1 MASQYDANEWD
12 RLIDQETQK
21 PYWYNNY
28 TGESIWVEDNHE
40 EASHNNNNNNN
51 SPNTN
56 RVNLEMEM
64 MNIPN
69 SPPPIKNE
77 LEMALERKRSAE
89 RELENLRKMEEIES
103 GNSTIEA
110 TNINEKK
117 KEGK

>member
-1 MASQYDANEWD
+1 
-12 RLIDQETQK
+12 
-21 PYWYNNY
+21 
-28 TGESIWVEDNHE
+28 
-40 EASHNNNNNNN
+40 
-51 SPNTN
+51 
-56 RVNLEMEM
+56 M

-103 GNSTIEA
+103 DNSTIEA

-117 KEGK
+117 KEEQDDNDYDVEPIKEEPSIDDMFALAHAKARRLIEDTAIDDQERVDDVTKSLLNC